1 MRQYCITPIL
11 QCSKTIKPQYD
22 ITTLYH
28 YSNIAKVHYGNKAKA
43 QCSNMAEVQ
52 YSIIVILHYYKSPF
66 HRHFRPL
73 LLAISK
79 KSCTFVSARTARG
92 HRQATRPQGDSM
104 RNGIASCTF
113 VLTNSVRHPKSHLA
127 SICEA
132 GVMSPRNS
140 VTL

>member
-11 QCSKTIKPQYD
+11 QCSKTIKPQYG

-73 LLAISK
+73 LLTISK
-79 KSCTFVSARTARG
+79 KSCTFVSARTARS
-92 HRQATRPQGDSM
+92 HRQATRTQGESM

-113 VLTNSVRHPKSHLA
+113 VLTNSVRHQKVTLPASAKLGLCHLA
-127 SICEA
+127 T
-132 GVMSPRNS
+132 R
-140 VTL
+140 